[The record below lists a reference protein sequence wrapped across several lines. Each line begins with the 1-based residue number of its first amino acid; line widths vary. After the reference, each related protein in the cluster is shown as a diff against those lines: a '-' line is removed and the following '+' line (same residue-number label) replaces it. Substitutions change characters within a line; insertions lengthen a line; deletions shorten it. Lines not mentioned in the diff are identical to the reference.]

1 VSHAWQYQFLDLV
14 GALEAFFAD
23 KPGAILWMDLISAS
37 QHTTFDR
44 PPEWWQHTFI
54 SAIGRMGQ
62 VVMVMTPWHNPI
74 CLTRAWCLIELY
86 ASRSSGS
93 IFGVAFPPSQRVQ
106 FLAEIVE
113 KCGAFYDMLTGSAYL
128 LLCEIWMGGLLHL
141 TAEFLR
147 R

>member
-54 SAIGRMGQ
+54 SAIGSAQ
-62 VVMVMTPWHNPI
+62 
-74 CLTRAWCLIELY
+74 
-86 ASRSSGS
+86 SRLG
-93 IFGVAFPPSQRVQ
+93 IFTFDCMKQ
-106 FLAEIVE
+106 IVDR
-113 KCGAFYDMLTGSAYL
+113 YS
-128 LLCEIWMGGLLHL
+128 
-141 TAEFLR
+141 
-147 R
+147 